1 MLPNHGSVQGELFP
15 GSVVCDARTQ
25 GLHEGPFTVIFRR
38 KLGGMRWRR
47 TLALA
52 WPKLACLTWLAGE
65 GSAQRLLT
73 VLASYIIDSTPA
85 AAKVCCPD
93 AAGSHQAPTTM
104 KIVDLQP
111 RCFSGSLGP
120 LCPRPSLKLAGVL
133 AQRGDLIARRRD
145 WSRGLHDL
153 RHVGMNDRRQSIL
166 GDIGWGSQARYSL
179 LRNPWPLPAKHE
191 SENMW

>member
-65 GSAQRLLT
+65 VSAQRLLT

-85 AAKVCCPD
+85 GEGVLPGRSGISSGADDDEDCRPAA
-93 AAGSHQAPTTM
+93 TM
-104 KIVDLQP
+104 FQRQP
-111 RCFSGSLGP
+111 RATVPKAVAEACWRAGP
-120 LCPRPSLKLAGVL
+120 TWRFDCTAS
-133 AQRGDLIARRRD
+133 
-145 WSRGLHDL
+145 
-153 RHVGMNDRRQSIL
+153 
-166 GDIGWGSQARYSL
+166 
-179 LRNPWPLPAKHE
+179 
-191 SENMW
+191 